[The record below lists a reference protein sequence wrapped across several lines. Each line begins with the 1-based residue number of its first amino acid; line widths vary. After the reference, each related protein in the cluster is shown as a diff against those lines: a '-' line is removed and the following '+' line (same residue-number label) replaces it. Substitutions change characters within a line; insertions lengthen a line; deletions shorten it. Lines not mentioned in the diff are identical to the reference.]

1 MNTQEY
7 WRLRALVSLARDMS
21 QDAEEMTMGFG
32 VKSPAFDEV
41 RPLIRAAG
49 ETLAVAF
56 TLIQSGE
63 ERMLTDE

>member
-32 VKSPAFDEV
+32 VKTPAFDSV

-49 ETLAVAF
+49 EILAVAF
-56 TLIQSGE
+56 TLIESGE
-63 ERMLTDE
+63 ERMLSNG

>member
-1 MNTQEY
+1 
-7 WRLRALVSLARDMS
+7 MS
-21 QDAEEMTMGFG
+21 QDAEELTMGFG
-32 VKSPAFDEV
+32 VKTPAFDEV